1 MDNNNISELFDYQP
15 EERQKLQRDLRDA
28 IEDYDI
34 EALDKLI
41 EDGADIKELEK
52 ESSTLSLA
60 INSYISNIGS
70 LLYKNSECSPNPETY
85 FDSYVKLSS
94 DELPFELQVQIKE
107 QTNQLINTLDYLYEY
122 GADIN
127 NNNGLLENVEKQ
139 LNVFAYMFYSF
150 IFSKQLAP
158 IEWIVK
164 KKDFDIKKPE
174 NAKVMQLF
182 IKSKNPDSIK
192 GLQLMLEAGA
202 PFYENKEYND
212 LVTVAPLVDCL
223 DIQVKDKYYQDKF
236 NLLWKYASDSQ
247 KKYLIENYNLN
258 NSLLDLKLVEQKI
271 IEGDLSSPL
280 INELD
285 FDGIDISGIK
295 FEKPHK

>member
-41 EDGADIKELEK
+41 ED
-52 ESSTLSLA
+52 
-60 INSYISNIGS
+60 
-70 LLYKNSECSPNPETY
+70 
-85 FDSYVKLSS
+85 
-94 DELPFELQVQIKE
+94 
-107 QTNQLINTLDYLYEY
+107 
-122 GADIN
+122 
-127 NNNGLLENVEKQ
+127 
-139 LNVFAYMFYSF
+139 
-150 IFSKQLAP
+150 
-158 IEWIVK
+158 
-164 KKDFDIKKPE
+164 
-174 NAKVMQLF
+174 
-182 IKSKNPDSIK
+182 
-192 GLQLMLEAGA
+192 GA

-258 NSLLDLKLVEQKI
+258 NSLLDSKLVEQKI